1 MSFGRFDRMVAIP
14 EDEYKQMRNMQQL
27 TNPEGVHFQHLSRK
41 HDQQDAI
48 RDPYDRIHLQG
59 ETLNQM
65 IELKDTMRQRL
76 LEATPKPYQN
86 RASTLFSFMKDKL
99 QLSPK
104 GEIYNDKGQLIAG
117 SNITDLVQ
125 HAVRDRRRA
134 MNPSG
139 WLEFVNYMKQNNV
152 PNMILNYDT
161 LDEMRLPKTAQ
172 SVSRAVGTESKE
184 RRRTRTK
191 KAVEEM
197 NEEGKMLKRSL
208 RKRKMPAYLKDFDVY

>member
-1 MSFGRFDRMVAIP
+1 
-14 EDEYKQMRNMQQL
+14 MQQL
-27 TNPEGVHFQHLSRK
+27 TSPEAAHFQHLSRK

-65 IELKDTMRQRL
+65 IELKNTMRQRL

-208 RKRKMPAYLKDFDVY
+208 RKRKMPSYLRDFDVY

>member
-27 TNPEGVHFQHLSRK
+27 TSPEAAHFQNLSRK

-65 IELKDTMRQRL
+65 IALKDTMRQRL

-99 QLSPK
+99 QISPK
-104 GEIYNDKGQLIAG
+104 GEIYGNDGQLIAG

-161 LDEMRLPKTAQ
+161 LDEMRLPKAIPKP
-172 SVSRAVGTESKE
+172 KE
-184 RRRTRTK
+184 RGRPRERGRK
-191 KAVEEM
+191 QMNKAMDEM
-197 NEEGKMLKRSL
+197 AKERKVLKRSL
-208 RKRKMPAYLKDFDVY
+208 RNRKMPTYLKDFDVY

>member
-27 TNPEGVHFQHLSRK
+27 TSPEAAHFQNLSRK

-65 IELKDTMRQRL
+65 IALKDTMRQRL

-99 QLSPK
+99 QISPK
-104 GEIYNDKGQLIAG
+104 GEIYGNDGQLIAG

-161 LDEMRLPKTAQ
+161 LDEMRLPKAIPKP
-172 SVSRAVGTESKE
+172 KE
-184 RRRTRTK
+184 RGRPRERGRK
-191 KAVEEM
+191 QMNKAMDEM
-197 NEEGKMLKRSL
+197 AKERKVLKRSL
-208 RKRKMPAYLKDFDVY
+208 RNRKMPAYLKDFDVY

>member
-14 EDEYKQMRNMQQL
+14 EEEYKQMRNMQQL
-27 TNPEGVHFQHLSRK
+27 TSPEATHFQHLSRK

-76 LEATPKPYQN
+76 MEATPKPYQN
-86 RASTLFSFMKDKL
+86 RASSLFSFMKDKL

-104 GEIYNDKGQLIAG
+104 GEIYKDDGQLIAG

-134 MNPSG
+134 LNPSG
-139 WLEFVNYMKQNNV
+139 WAEFVDSMKRNNA
-152 PNMILNYDT
+152 PHMILNYDT
-161 LDEMRLPKTAQ
+161 LDEMRSPKVIRN
-172 SVSRAVGTESKE
+172 VSTESRQK
-184 RRRTRTK
+184 RQNKIK
-191 KAVEEM
+191 KVLEEQ
-197 NEEGKMLKRSL
+197 KVLRKSL
-208 RKRKMPAYLKDFDVY
+208 RKRKSPSYLNDYKLY

>member
-27 TNPEGVHFQHLSRK
+27 TSPEAAHFQNLSRK

-65 IELKDTMRQRL
+65 IALKDTMRQRL

-99 QLSPK
+99 QISPK
-104 GEIYNDKGQLIAG
+104 GEIYGNDGQLIAG

-161 LDEMRLPKTAQ
+161 LDEMRLPKAMSKVSTA
-172 SVSRAVGTESKE
+172 AAESKE
-184 RRRTRTK
+184 RRRKQTN
-191 KAVEEM
+191 KAMDEM
-197 NEEGKMLKRSL
+197 IKERKVLKRGL
-208 RKRKMPAYLKDFDVY
+208 RNRKMPAYLKDFDVY